1 MAVPAALVKARKR
14 AACHRPSP
22 CPCDG
27 DGKSVL
33 LRLGCGRFTFT
44 HMGHRLLTRYLTS
57 YATPF
62 ITGLFL
68 VSLISGIA
76 LFLHVGPGGLHG
88 MHEWL
93 SVLLILPF
101 VLHVWRNWRPMT
113 NYFRHIPMAI
123 ALAVSG
129 LAAVPFLVPAGES
142 ATAGGPPQF
151 QLAHLVLTR
160 TASDVAPAVGM
171 STDALMSRLSAAG
184 FTVTDAG
191 QPLTR
196 IAAESGK
203 SEVELAVALTKG
215 GE

>member
-1 MAVPAALVKARKR
+1 MP
-14 AACHRPSP
+14 
-22 CPCDG
+22 
-27 DGKSVL
+27 
-33 LRLGCGRFTFT
+33 
-44 HMGHRLLTRYLTS
+44 RYLTS

-93 SVLLILPF
+93 SILLILPF
-101 VLHVWRNWRPMT
+101 ALHVWRNWRPMT
-113 NYFRHIPMAI
+113 NYFRHVPMAI

-129 LAAVPFLVPAGES
+129 LAAVPFLVPTGQS

-151 QLAHLVLTR
+151 QLAHLVLAQTP
-160 TASDVAPAVGM
+160 SDVAPAVGM
-171 STDALMSRLSAAG
+171 TADALMSRLSAAG
-184 FTVTDAG
+184 FTVADAG
-191 QPLTR
+191 QPLAQ

-203 SEVELAVALTKG
+203 SEAELAAALTTG
-215 GE
+215 GK